1 MAKMTWEIMLA
12 KYERLL
18 KSKEK
23 ELYANYK
30 GSYRQ
35 LERDFREIYGNLD
48 EFEGQLSLDDWSRQL
63 LNYKTGATMQR
74 LYLSNDKLLRATF
87 NTIFETTKDNS
98 LKSLGGND
106 RLIGISKAIDR
117 NAIINKSRAGVDWA
131 GRLAHHNANTRYD
144 LINIT
149 AGGIEAG
156 DSYTTITKKLAEK
169 FLTDYSK
176 SYTIART
183 EGHRIYETTKY
194 DTMEEVHRQLGL
206 EKTWHCVGDEK
217 VRHSHQYL
225 DGKTV
230 GFDEEFVSPSGATA
244 LRPGEFGVAED
255 DINCR
260 CWVSYDYK
268 KQEN

>member
-1 MAKMTWEIMLA
+1 MAKMTWEMMLK
-12 KYERLL
+12 KYQRLL
-18 KSKEK
+18 KAKEK

-35 LERDFREIYGNLD
+35 LERDFREIYGNLN
-48 EFEGQLSLDDWSRQL
+48 EIEGQLSLDDWSRQL

-98 LKSLGGND
+98 IRSLGGTD

-144 LINIT
+144 LINIS

-156 DSYTTITKKLAEK
+156 ESYTTITKKVAEK
-169 FLTDYSK
+169 FMTDYSK

-194 DTMEEVHRQLGL
+194 DTMAEIDRQLGL

-268 KQEN
+268 K

>member
-1 MAKMTWEIMLA
+1 MAKMTWEVMLA

-18 KSKEK
+18 KAKEK

-30 GSYRQ
+30 MSYRQ

-63 LNYKTGATMQR
+63 LNYKTGSTMQS

-98 LKSLGGND
+98 LKSLGGTD

-131 GRLAHHNANTRYD
+131 GRLAHHNANARYD

-156 DSYTTITKKLAEK
+156 DSYTTISKKVAEK
-169 FLTDYSK
+169 FAMDYGK
-176 SYTIART
+176 ART
-183 EGHRIYETTKY
+183 LTRTESHRIYEATKY
-194 DTMEEVHRQLGL
+194 DTMEEIHRQLEL
-206 EKTWHCVGDEK
+206 EKTWHCVGDER
-217 VRHSHQYL
+217 VRHSHQLL
-225 DGKTV
+225 DGQTV
-230 GFDEEFVSPSGATA
+230 PFDEEFVSSSGAKA

-268 KQEN
+268 K

>member
-1 MAKMTWEIMLA
+1 MAKMTWETMLT

-18 KSKEK
+18 KAKEK

-30 GSYRQ
+30 LSYRQ
-35 LERDFREIYGNLD
+35 LERDFREIYGSLD
-48 EFEGQLSLDDWSRQL
+48 EIEGQLSLDDWSRQL
-63 LNYKTGATMQR
+63 LNFKTASTMKD
-74 LYLSNDKLLRATF
+74 LYLSNERLITATF
-87 NTIFETTKDNS
+87 NTIFEQARDNS
-98 LKSLGGND
+98 IQSLGGTD
-106 RLIGISKAIDR
+106 RLIGINKAIDR

-144 LINIT
+144 LINVT

-156 DSYTTITKKLAEK
+156 DSYTTITKKVAEK
-169 FLTDYSK
+169 FMNDYSK

-194 DTMEEVHRQLGL
+194 DTMEEVNRQLGL
-206 EKTWHCVGDEK
+206 EKTWHCVGDER
-217 VRHSHQYL
+217 VRHTHQYL

-230 GFDEEFVSPSGATA
+230 GFDEEFVSSSGATA
-244 LRPGEFGVAED
+244 LRPGEFGVAAED
-255 DINCR
+255 IHCR

-268 KQEN
+268 KG

>member
-1 MAKMTWEIMLA
+1 MAKMTWEVMLA

-18 KSKEK
+18 KAKEK

-30 GSYRQ
+30 MSYRQ

-63 LNYKTGATMQR
+63 LNYKTGAIMQS

-98 LKSLGGND
+98 LKSLGGTD

-117 NAIINKSRAGVDWA
+117 NAIINKSRAGIERTE
-131 GRLAHHNANTRYD
+131 RLAHANANTRYD
-144 LINIT
+144 IINIT

-156 DSYTTITKKLAEK
+156 DSYTTISKKVAEK
-169 FLTDYSK
+169 FTMDYGK
-176 SYTIART
+176 AKRIVQT
-183 EGHRIYETTKY
+183 EGHRIHETTKFE
-194 DTMEEVHRQLGL
+194 TMAEVNKELGL
-206 EKTWHCVGDEK
+206 IKTWHCVKDEK
-217 VRHSHQYL
+217 VRHSHQSL
-225 DGKTV
+225 DGVEVK
-230 GFDEEFVSPSGATA
+230 FDEEFESISGAKT
-244 LRPGEFGVAED
+244 LRPGEFGVAEE

-260 CWVSYDYK
+260 CFVSYDYVK
-268 KQEN
+268 DDR

>member
-1 MAKMTWEIMLA
+1 MAKMTWEMMLK
-12 KYERLL
+12 KYQRLL
-18 KSKEK
+18 KAKEK

-30 GSYRQ
+30 MSYRQ
-35 LERDFREIYGNLD
+35 LERDFREIYGNIN
-48 EFEGQLSLDDWSRQL
+48 EIEGQLSLDDWSRQL
-63 LNYKTGATMQR
+63 LNYKTGANMQR
-74 LYLSNDKLLRATF
+74 LYLANDKLLRATF

-98 LKSLGGND
+98 IKSIGVTD
-106 RLIGISKAIDR
+106 RLIGINKAIDR
-117 NAIINKSRAGVDWA
+117 NAIINKSRAGIDWA

-156 DSYTTITKKLAEK
+156 DSYTTITKRVAEK
-169 FLTDYSK
+169 FLTDCSK

-194 DTMEEVHRQLGL
+194 DTMEEVNRQLGL

-268 KQEN
+268 K

>member
-1 MAKMTWEIMLA
+1 MAKMTWEVMLA

-18 KSKEK
+18 KAKEK

-30 GSYRQ
+30 MSYRQ

-63 LNYKTGATMQR
+63 LNYKTGATMQS
-74 LYLSNDKLLRATF
+74 LYLSNDKILRATF

-98 LKSLGGND
+98 LKSLGGTD

-117 NAIINKSRAGVDWA
+117 SAIINKSRAGVDWA
-131 GRLAHHNANTRYD
+131 ERLARHNANARYD

-156 DSYTTITKKLAEK
+156 DSYTTITKKLADK
-169 FLTDYSK
+169 FTMDYGRAR
-176 SYTIART
+176 TIAQT

-194 DTMEEVHRQLGL
+194 ETMEEIDRQLGL

-217 VRHSHQYL
+217 VRHSHQAL

-230 GFDEEFVSPSGATA
+230 KFDEGFVSTSGASA
-244 LRPGEFGVAED
+244 LRPGEFGVAEE

-260 CWVSYDYK
+260 CWVSYDYVK
-268 KQEN
+268 DDR

>member
-1 MAKMTWEIMLA
+1 MAKMTWEIMLT

-18 KSKEK
+18 KAKEK

-30 GSYRQ
+30 ESYRQ

-63 LNYKTGATMQR
+63 LNYKTGAAMQR

-87 NTIFETTKDNS
+87 NTIFETTKNNS
-98 LKSLGGND
+98 LKSLGGTD
-106 RLIGISKAIDR
+106 RLIGIGKAIDR
-117 NAIINKSRAGVDWA
+117 NAIINKSRAGIDWA

-156 DSYTTITKKLAEK
+156 DSYTTITKKLADK
-169 FLTDYSK
+169 FTMDYGRAR
-176 SYTIART
+176 TIAQT
-183 EGHRIYETTKY
+183 EGHRIYETTKFE
-194 DTMEEVHRQLGL
+194 TMDEVNKQLGL
-206 EKTWHCVGDEK
+206 VKTWHCLKDEK
-217 VRHSHQYL
+217 VRHSHQSL
-225 DGKTV
+225 DGQVV
-230 GFDEEFVSPSGATA
+230 GFDEDFVSTSGARA
-244 LRPGEFGVAED
+244 PRPGEFGVSAED
-255 DINCR
+255 IHCR

-268 KQEN
+268 K

>member
-1 MAKMTWEIMLA
+1 MAKMTWEIMLR

-30 GSYRQ
+30 ESYRQ
-35 LERDFREIYGNLD
+35 LERDFREIYGNFD

-74 LYLSNDKLLRATF
+74 LYISNDKLLRATF

-98 LKSLGGND
+98 LKSLGGTD

-131 GRLAHHNANTRYD
+131 ERLAHHNANTRYD

-156 DSYTTITKKLAEK
+156 DSYTTITKKVAEK

-194 DTMEEVHRQLGL
+194 DTMEEVNKPL
-206 EKTWHCVGDEK
+206 ELVKTWHDVGDER
-217 VRHSHQYL
+217 VRHSHQSL
-225 DGKTV
+225 SGKTIP
-230 GFDEEFVSPSGATA
+230 FDEEFVSPSGSRA

-268 KQEN
+268 KG

>member
-1 MAKMTWEIMLA
+1 MAKMTWEMMLK
-12 KYERLL
+12 KYQRLL
-18 KSKEK
+18 KAKEK

-35 LERDFREIYGNLD
+35 LERDFREIYGNLN
-48 EFEGQLSLDDWSRQL
+48 EIEGQLSLDDWSRQL

-98 LKSLGGND
+98 IRSLGGTD

-144 LINIT
+144 LINIS

-156 DSYTTITKKLAEK
+156 ESYTTITKKVAEK
-169 FLTDYSK
+169 FMTDYSK

-194 DTMEEVHRQLGL
+194 DTMAEIDRQLGL

-255 DINCR
+255 DINGR

-268 KQEN
+268 K

>member
-1 MAKMTWEIMLA
+1 MAKMTWEMMLK
-12 KYERLL
+12 KYQRLL
-18 KSKEK
+18 KAKEK

-30 GSYRQ
+30 MSYRQ

-63 LNYKTGATMQR
+63 LNYKTASTMKD
-74 LYLSNDKLLRATF
+74 LYLSNERLIAATF
-87 NTIFETTKDNS
+87 NTIFEQARDNS
-98 LKSLGGND
+98 IQSLGGTD
-106 RLIGISKAIDR
+106 RLIGISNAIDR
-117 NAIINKSRAGVDWA
+117 NAIINKSRAGIDWA
-131 GRLAHHNANTRYD
+131 ERLAHHNANTRYD

-156 DSYTTITKKLAEK
+156 DSYPTITKKLAEK
-169 FLTDYSK
+169 FMTDYSK

-268 KQEN
+268 K

>member
-1 MAKMTWEIMLA
+1 MAKMTWEMMLK
-12 KYERLL
+12 KYQRLL
-18 KSKEK
+18 KAKEK

-35 LERDFREIYGNLD
+35 LERDFREIYGNLN
-48 EFEGQLSLDDWSRQL
+48 EIEGQLSLDDWSRQL

-74 LYLSNDKLLRATF
+74 LYLANDKLLRATF

-98 LKSLGGND
+98 LKSLGGTD

-117 NAIINKSRAGVDWA
+117 NAIINKSRAGIDWA

-144 LINIT
+144 LINIS

-169 FLTDYSK
+169 FMTDYSK

-194 DTMEEVHRQLGL
+194 DTMAEIDRQLGL

-268 KQEN
+268 K

>member
-1 MAKMTWEIMLA
+1 MGKMTWEVMLA

-18 KSKEK
+18 KAKEK

-30 GSYRQ
+30 MSYRQ

-63 LNYKTGATMQR
+63 LNYKTGATMQS

-98 LKSLGGND
+98 LKSLGGTD

-131 GRLAHHNANTRYD
+131 GRLAHHNANARYD

-156 DSYTTITKKLAEK
+156 DSYTTISKKVAEK

-176 SYTIART
+176 ANTIART

-194 DTMEEVHRQLGL
+194 DTMEEVNKQLGL
-206 EKTWHCVGDEK
+206 KKTWHCVGDEK
-217 VRHSHQYL
+217 VRHSHQVL
-225 DGKTV
+225 DGQTV
-230 GFDEEFVSPSGATA
+230 GFDEEFVSPSGARA

-260 CWVSYDYK
+260 CWVSYDYV
-268 KQEN
+268 